1 MPIPTTVI
9 KAPRMTNKPLTRRS
23 PVVMSQTDK
32 NFSNI
37 DAHVEDGKQLGAIVF
52 PAGSIYNAVL
62 DFSQQ
67 IGWNI
72 QKSGRIS
79 INRIVQTGTLTK
91 PNTPRAIPLRMKN
104 SAII

>member
-1 MPIPTTVI
+1 
-9 KAPRMTNKPLTRRS
+9 
-23 PVVMSQTDK
+23 MSQTDK

-104 SAII
+104 SAIIDYSVQAWYGRESVRTATELQNNP